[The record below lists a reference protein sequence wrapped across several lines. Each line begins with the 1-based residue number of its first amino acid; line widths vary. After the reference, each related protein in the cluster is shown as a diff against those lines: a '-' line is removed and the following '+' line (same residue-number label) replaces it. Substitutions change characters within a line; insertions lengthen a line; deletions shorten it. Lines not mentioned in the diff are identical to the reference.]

1 MPQIRTDQGAEIG
14 FITCKVMRDL
24 RHKYVFRAGGI
35 PVLLWGEPG
44 SSYMQEL
51 LERVQNIASLTKE
64 RLLADFPSNDIRSA
78 LAIFD
83 RRTID
88 RGYGPQ
94 PLASVRSTLLHGVR
108 SLATLLGCEE
118 AAAVLQY
125 KSVLPWML
133 EQMAP
138 GRALA
143 KASNQEA
150 WASLLSNET
159 WQKACTRAT
168 LAASG
173 ALRKIIRFYISIE
186 DGECSVERD
195 LGELRDMRRT
205 HRCGSGEA
213 ETGGERFLDD
223 KLLLRLN
230 GPRTYAEFADKDDP
244 MSKCDGLTPF
254 SRACASLWRE
264 LRGSKGGH
272 ANPAATKASARKR
285 KHRGPFKAICRGVLA
300 AAQAAVD
307 SKRRR
312 CPQAN
317 VASGTGTA
325 ESPWWTDKMKKFQDR
340 SSNNIPG
347 VTRMRACLGS
357 RFLPPPGI
365 SLAKNKG
372 GEAPPATTRPS
383 QIAAF
388 DVSTPEVFAD
398 SVAHTGPH
406 RCQRAQVVVVS
417 DLAVLHDEAKI
428 AASEDLVQAFAYLVL
443 LGLDVVTLSQW
454 RDFMGSGDSRAVS
467 NRLHH
472 AAVRQAQP
480 LVSSVSFAERLR
492 VESPDVCRAFK
503 RIATMDG
510 SKFKV
515 ADSSDVH
522 FQTLSEVTTWLCSQ
536 RRLKNHMGSKAI
548 AVSGERRPA

>member
-1 MPQIRTDQGAEIG
+1 M
-14 FITCKVMRDL
+14 
-24 RHKYVFRAGGI
+24 
-35 PVLLWGEPG
+35 
-44 SSYMQEL
+44 
-51 LERVQNIASLTKE
+51 
-64 RLLADFPSNDIRSA
+64 
-78 LAIFD
+78 
-83 RRTID
+83 
-88 RGYGPQ
+88 
-94 PLASVRSTLLHGVR
+94 RSTLLHGVR

-138 GRALA
+138 GQALA

-230 GPRTYAEFADKDDP
+230 GPRTFAEFNDKDDP

-264 LRGSKGGH
+264 LRGSRGGH

-285 KHRGPFKAICRGVLA
+285 KHRGPFKAIRRGVLA
-300 AAQAAVD
+300 AAQLAVD

-317 VASGTGTA
+317 VASDTGTA

-398 SVAHTGPH
+398 AVAHTGPH

-417 DLAVLHDEAKI
+417 NLAVLHDEAKI

-454 RDFMGSGDSRAVS
+454 RDFLGSGDSRAVS

-503 RIATMDG
+503 RIATMAG
-510 SKFKV
+510 SKFQV
-515 ADSSDVH
+515 HDADSSDVH

-536 RRLKNHMGSKAI
+536 RRLRNHA
-548 AVSGERRPA
+548 ARPSL